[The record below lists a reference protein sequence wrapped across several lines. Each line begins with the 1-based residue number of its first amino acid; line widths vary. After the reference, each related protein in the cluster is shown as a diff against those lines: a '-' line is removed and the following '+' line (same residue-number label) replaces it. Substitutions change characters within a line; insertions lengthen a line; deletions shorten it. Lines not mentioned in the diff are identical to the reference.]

1 LQPTD
6 TDAATNAGAPES
18 APLRVGV
25 PRETRPAETRVAL
38 TPDVVRQLSRKP
50 FEILVERDAG
60 RNASFTNEA
69 YEEAGARIIDSVDGV
84 YSEAQV
90 ILKIQR
96 PTDEEIARLRDGQVI
111 IAMLQP
117 LTNQETVVK
126 LAKQNATALS
136 MDAIPRI
143 TRAQSMDALSSMSTV
158 GGYKAVLLAASELP
172 KFFPLLMTAAG
183 TIPPAKVLV
192 LGAGVAG
199 LQAIA
204 TARRLGAQV
213 EAFDTRPVVKEQVE
227 SLGATFIDIEVGE
240 DTEAAGGY
248 AKELEED
255 HIRREQEAIHDHA
268 VRSDVVIT
276 TALVPGRRA
285 PVLIREETV
294 KAMAPGSVI
303 FDMAGEMGGNCELT
317 TPGETTVV
325 HGVTIMS
332 PLDLPTQMP
341 FHASQ
346 MYAKNIAT
354 LLEHIAPNG
363 DLQFDMEDEI
373 TTGVVL
379 TRDGEVLHEPTRAW
393 MKEKE
398 GAA

>member
-1 LQPTD
+1 LPPTE
-6 TDAATNAGAPES
+6 TDATTK
-18 APLRVGV
+18 LKVGV
-25 PRETRPAETRVAL
+25 PRETRPGETRVSL

-50 FEILVERDAG
+50 FEVIVERGAG
-60 RNASFTNEA
+60 DSAGFTDSAFEQ
-69 YEEAGARIIDSVDGV
+69 AGATLVDSANAVFD
-84 YSEAQV
+84 SAEI

-96 PTDEEIARLRDGQVI
+96 PTDEEIAMMHEGQTLC
-111 IAMLQP
+111 ALLQP
-117 LTNQETVVK
+117 LSHQNNVLK
-126 LAKQNATALS
+126 LTRQKVTALS

-143 TRAQSMDALSSMSTV
+143 TRAQSMDVLSSMSTC
-158 GGYKAVLLAASELP
+158 GGYMAVLLAASHLP

-213 EAFDTRPVVKEQVE
+213 EAFDTRSVVKEQVE
-227 SLGATFIDIEVGE
+227 SLGASFIDIELEE
-240 DTEAAGGY
+240 DAETEGGY
-248 AKELEED
+248 AKELAED
-255 HIRREQEAIHDHA
+255 HIKKEQEAIHNHA
-268 VRSDVVIT
+268 MKSDVVIT

-285 PVLIREETV
+285 PILITEETV

-303 FDMAGEMGGNCELT
+303 LDMAGEMGGNCEVT

-332 PLDLPTQMP
+332 PFDLPTRMP

-354 LLEHIAPNG
+354 LLEHIAPEGALEFN
-363 DLQFDMEDEI
+363 MEDEI
-373 TTGVVL
+373 TRGVVL
-379 TRDGEVLHEPTRAW
+379 TKDGEVLHGPTLEW

-398 GAA
+398 GSA

>member
-1 LQPTD
+1 LPPTEAD
-6 TDAATNAGAPES
+6 EAKK
-18 APLRVGV
+18 LRVGV
-25 PRETRPAETRVAL
+25 PRETRETETRVAL

-60 RNASFTNEA
+60 YRASFTNEA
-69 YEEAGARIIDSVDGV
+69 FEAAGARIVESTDAL
-84 YSEAQV
+84 YTEAEV

-96 PTDEEIARLRDGQVI
+96 PTDEEIGYLRDGQTL

-126 LAKQNATALS
+126 LAEHKVIALS

-158 GGYKAVLLAASELP
+158 GGYKAVLLAAVELP

-227 SLGATFIDIEVGE
+227 SLGASFIDIELEADGE
-240 DTEAAGGY
+240 GEGGY
-248 AKELEED
+248 AKELEEE
-255 HIRREQEAIHDHA
+255 HIRKEQEAIHNHA
-268 VRSDVVIT
+268 IKSDIIIT
-276 TALVPGRRA
+276 TALIPGRPA
-285 PVLIREETV
+285 PVLIKAETV
-294 KAMAPGSVI
+294 KEMMPGSVI
-303 FDMAGEMGGNCELT
+303 VDMAGEMGGNCELT
-317 TPGETTVV
+317 HPGKTVV
-325 HGVTIMS
+325 EHDVTIMS
-332 PLDLPTQMP
+332 PIDLPTQMP

-354 LLEHIAPNG
+354 LLEHIAPDGALEFN
-363 DLQFDMEDEI
+363 MEDEI
-373 TTGVVL
+373 TKGVVL
-379 TRDGEVLHEPTRAW
+379 TRDGEVLHEPTKNW

>member
-1 LQPTD
+1 LPPTE
-6 TDAATNAGAPES
+6 TDATTK
-18 APLRVGV
+18 LKVGV
-25 PRETRPAETRVAL
+25 PRETRSGETRVAL
-38 TPDVVRQLSRKP
+38 TPDAIRQLSRKP
-50 FEILVERDAG
+50 FDVIVERGAGELAGFTDDA
-60 RNASFTNEA
+60 F
-69 YEEAGARIIDSVDGV
+69 EEAGATLAGSAKEVYDG
-84 YSEAQV
+84 AQV

-96 PTDEEIARLRDGQVI
+96 PVDEEIALLHEGQTL
-111 IAMLQP
+111 IALLQP
-117 LTNQETVVK
+117 LTNQDNVVK
-126 LAKQNATALS
+126 LSEQKVTALS

-143 TRAQSMDALSSMSTV
+143 TRAQSMDALSSMSTC
-158 GGYKAVLLAASELP
+158 GGYMAVLLAASHLP

-227 SLGATFIDIEVGE
+227 SLGGTFIDIEIEE
-240 DTEAAGGY
+240 DTEAEGGY
-248 AKELEED
+248 AKELAED
-255 HIRREQEAIHDHA
+255 HIRKEQEAIHNHA
-268 VRSDVVIT
+268 AKSDVVIT

-285 PVLIREETV
+285 PILIKEETV

-303 FDMAGEMGGNCELT
+303 LDMAGEMGGNCEVT

-332 PLDLPTQMP
+332 PFDLPTMMP

-346 MYAKNIAT
+346 MYARNIST
-354 LLEHIAPNG
+354 LLEHLAPDGALEYN
-363 DLQFDMEDEI
+363 MEDEI
-373 TTGVVL
+373 TKGVVL
-379 TRDGEVLHEPTRAW
+379 TRDGEVLHGPTLEW
-393 MKEKE
+393 MKEKG

>member
-1 LQPTD
+1 MPPTEE
-6 TDAATNAGAPES
+6 TDAATK
-18 APLRVGV
+18 LTVGV
-25 PRETRPAETRVAL
+25 PRETREGETRVSL
-38 TPDVVRQLSRKP
+38 TPDVIRQLSRKP
-50 FEILVERDAG
+50 FEIVVERGAGELAGFTDSAFEDAG
-60 RNASFTNEA
+60 ATLVDA
-69 YEEAGARIIDSVDGV
+69 AGDV
-84 YSEAQV
+84 YSKAQV

-96 PTDEEIARLRDGQVI
+96 PTDDEISQLREGQTLC
-111 IAMLQP
+111 ALLQP
-117 LTNQETVVK
+117 LTNQENVVK
-126 LAKQNATALS
+126 LSEQKVTALS

-143 TRAQSMDALSSMSTV
+143 TRAQSMDVLSSMSTC
-158 GGYKAVLLAASELP
+158 GGYMAVLLAASNLP

-227 SLGATFIDIEVGE
+227 SLGAQFIDIEMEESGE
-240 DTEAAGGY
+240 AEGGY
-248 AKELEED
+248 AKELAED
-255 HIRREQEAIHDHA
+255 HIKKEQEAIHAHA
-268 VRSDVVIT
+268 MKSDVVIT

-285 PVLIREETV
+285 PILITEDTV
-294 KAMAPGSVI
+294 KEMAPGSVI
-303 FDMAGEMGGNCELT
+303 LDMAGEMGGNCEVT

-332 PLDLPTQMP
+332 PFDLPTRMP

-354 LLEHIAPNG
+354 LLEHIAPDGALEYN
-363 DLQFDMEDEI
+363 MEDEI
-373 TTGVVL
+373 TKGVVL
-379 TRDGEVLHEPTRAW
+379 TKDGEVLHEPTLAW

-398 GAA
+398 GTA

>member
-1 LQPTD
+1 MPATEE
-6 TDAATNAGAPES
+6 TDAIPKLT
-18 APLRVGV
+18 VGV
-25 PRETRPAETRVAL
+25 PRETRSGETRVSL

-50 FEILVERDAG
+50 FEVIVERGAGEQAGFTDDA
-60 RNASFTNEA
+60 FEA
-69 YEEAGARIIDSVDGV
+69 AGARLVGSAKDV
-84 YSEAQV
+84 YSSARV

-96 PTDEEIARLRDGQVI
+96 PTDEETALLSEGQVLV
-111 IAMLQP
+111 ALLQP
-117 LTNQETVVK
+117 LTNQDSVVK
-126 LAKQNATALS
+126 LSEQKVTALS
-136 MDAIPRI
+136 MESIPRI
-143 TRAQSMDALSSMSTV
+143 TRAQSMDVLSSMSTC
-158 GGYKAVLLAASELP
+158 GGYMAVLLAATHLP

-227 SLGATFIDIEVGE
+227 SLGAKFIDIELEE
-240 DTEAAGGY
+240 DTEAEGGY
-248 AKELEED
+248 AKELAED
-255 HIRREQEAIHDHA
+255 HIKKEQEAIHAHA
-268 VRSDVVIT
+268 QKSDVVIT

-285 PVLIREETV
+285 PILIREETV
-294 KAMAPGSVI
+294 KEMAPGSVI
-303 FDMAGEMGGNCELT
+303 LDMAGEMGGNCEVT

-332 PLDLPTQMP
+332 PFDLPTTMP

-346 MYAKNIAT
+346 MFAKNTAT
-354 LLEHIAPNG
+354 LLEHLAPDGQLEFN
-363 DLQFDMEDEI
+363 MEDEI
-373 TTGVVL
+373 TRGVVL
-379 TRDGEVLHEPTRAW
+379 TRDGEVLHGPTLEW

-398 GAA
+398 GTA

>member
-1 LQPTD
+1 LPPTES
-6 TDAATNAGAPES
+6 DAAQNEGASERS
-18 APLRVGV
+18 PLRVGV

-60 RNASFTNEA
+60 IAASFTNDAFEA
-69 YEEAGARIIDSVDGV
+69 AGARIIDSADTL
-84 YSEAQV
+84 YQEADV

-96 PTDEEIARLRDGQVI
+96 PADDEIARLRSGQTIV
-111 IAMLQP
+111 AMLQP
-117 LTNQETVVK
+117 LTNQETVSK
-126 LAKQNATALS
+126 LAQQGATALS

-227 SLGATFIDIEVGE
+227 SLGASFIDIEIAE

-248 AKELEED
+248 AKELEEE

-268 VRSDVVIT
+268 VKSDVVIT

-285 PVLIREETV
+285 PILIREETV
-294 KAMAPGSVI
+294 KQMQPGSVI

-317 TPGETTVV
+317 TPGETTVE
-325 HGVTIMS
+325 HGVTIMA
-332 PLDLPTQMP
+332 PIDLPTQMP

-346 MYAKNIAT
+346 MYARNIAT
-354 LLEHIAPNG
+354 LLEHIAPDG
-363 DLQFDMEDEI
+363 DLQFNMEDEI
-373 TTGVVL
+373 TKGVVL
-379 TRDGEVLHEPTRAW
+379 TRDGEVLHEPTKAW
-393 MKEKE
+393 LKEKE

>member
-1 LQPTD
+1 MPPTEE
-6 TDAATNAGAPES
+6 TDAATK
-18 APLRVGV
+18 LTVGV
-25 PRETRPAETRVAL
+25 PRETREGETRVSL
-38 TPDVVRQLSRKP
+38 TPDVIRQLSRKP
-50 FEILVERDAG
+50 FEIVVERGAGELAGFTDSAFEDAG
-60 RNASFTNEA
+60 ATLVDA
-69 YEEAGARIIDSVDGV
+69 AGDV
-84 YSEAQV
+84 YSKAQV
-90 ILKIQR
+90 ILKFQR
-96 PTDEEIARLRDGQVI
+96 PTDDEISQLREGQTLC
-111 IAMLQP
+111 ALLQP
-117 LTNQETVVK
+117 LTNQENVVK
-126 LAKQNATALS
+126 LSEQKVTALS

-143 TRAQSMDALSSMSTV
+143 TRAQSMDVLSSMSTC
-158 GGYKAVLLAASELP
+158 GGYMAVLLAASNLP

-227 SLGATFIDIEVGE
+227 SLGAQFIDIEMEESGE
-240 DTEAAGGY
+240 AEGGY
-248 AKELEED
+248 AKELAED
-255 HIRREQEAIHDHA
+255 HIKKEQEAIHAHA
-268 VRSDVVIT
+268 MKSDVVIT

-285 PVLIREETV
+285 PILITEDTV
-294 KAMAPGSVI
+294 KEMAPGSVI
-303 FDMAGEMGGNCELT
+303 LDMAGEMGGNCEVT

-332 PLDLPTQMP
+332 PFDLPTRMP

-354 LLEHIAPNG
+354 LLEHIAPDGALEYN
-363 DLQFDMEDEI
+363 MEDEI
-373 TTGVVL
+373 TKGVVL
-379 TRDGEVLHEPTRAW
+379 TKDGEVLHEPTLAW

-398 GAA
+398 GTA

>member
-1 LQPTD
+1 MPPTD
-6 TDAATNAGAPES
+6 ETDVATK
-18 APLRVGV
+18 LTVGV
-25 PRETRPAETRVAL
+25 PRETRSGETRVAL
-38 TPDVVRQLSRKP
+38 APDVIRQLSRKP
-50 FEILVERDAG
+50 FEVIVERGAGELAGFTDAAFEQAG
-60 RNASFTNEA
+60 ATLVGTAREV
-69 YEEAGARIIDSVDGV
+69 YAGAR
-84 YSEAQV
+84 V

-96 PTDEEIARLRDGQVI
+96 PTDDEIAELREGQTF
-111 IAMLQP
+111 IALLQP
-117 LTNQETVVK
+117 LTNQENVVK
-126 LAKQNATALS
+126 LAQQKVTALS

-143 TRAQSMDALSSMSTV
+143 TRAQSMDVLSSMSTC
-158 GGYKAVLLAASELP
+158 GGYMAVLLAASHLP

-227 SLGATFIDIEVGE
+227 SLGASFIDIEMEESGE
-240 DTEAAGGY
+240 AEGGY
-248 AKELEED
+248 AKELAED
-255 HIRREQEAIHDHA
+255 HIKKEQEAIHAHA
-268 VRSDVVIT
+268 MKSDVVIT

-285 PVLIREETV
+285 PVLITEDTV
-294 KAMAPGSVI
+294 KEMAPGSVI
-303 FDMAGEMGGNCELT
+303 LDMAGEMGGNCEVT

-332 PLDLPTQMP
+332 PFDLPTTMP

-354 LLEHIAPNG
+354 LLEHLAPDGALEFN
-363 DLQFDMEDEI
+363 MEDEI
-373 TTGVVL
+373 TKGVVL
-379 TRDGEVLHEPTRAW
+379 TRDGEVLHEPTLAW

-398 GAA
+398 GTA

>member
-1 LQPTD
+1 MPPTD
-6 TDAATNAGAPES
+6 TDTATK
-18 APLRVGV
+18 LTVGV
-25 PRETRPAETRVAL
+25 PRETRPGETRVSL
-38 TPDVVRQLSRKP
+38 TPDVIRQLSRKP
-50 FEILVERDAG
+50 FEIIVERGAG
-60 RNASFTNEA
+60 DLAGFTDSA
-69 YEEAGARIIDSVDGV
+69 YEEAGATMVDSAGDV
-84 YSEAQV
+84 YSKARV
-90 ILKIQR
+90 ILKILR
-96 PTDEEIARLRDGQVI
+96 PTDDEIALLSEGQTLC
-111 IAMLQP
+111 ALLQP
-117 LTNQETVVK
+117 LTNQENVVK
-126 LAKQNATALS
+126 LSQQKVTALS

-143 TRAQSMDALSSMSTV
+143 TRAQSMDVLSSMSTC
-158 GGYKAVLLAASELP
+158 GGYMAVLLAASHLP

-227 SLGATFIDIEVGE
+227 SLGGVFIDIELEE
-240 DTEAAGGY
+240 DAEAEGGY
-248 AKELEED
+248 AKELAED
-255 HIRREQEAIHDHA
+255 HIRKEQEAIHNHA
-268 VRSDVVIT
+268 IKSDVVIT

-285 PVLIREETV
+285 PILIKEDTV
-294 KAMAPGSVI
+294 KEMAPGSVI
-303 FDMAGEMGGNCELT
+303 LDMAGEMGGNCEVT

-332 PLDLPTQMP
+332 PFDLPTTMP

-354 LLEHIAPNG
+354 LLEHIAPDGALEFN
-363 DLQFDMEDEI
+363 MEDEI
-373 TTGVVL
+373 TKGVVL
-379 TRDGEVLHEPTRAW
+379 TRDGEVLHGPTLEW

-398 GAA
+398 GTA

>member
-1 LQPTD
+1 LPPTD
-6 TDAATNAGAPES
+6 TDATQNEEAS
-18 APLRVGV
+18 ARPPLKVGV

-60 RNASFTNEA
+60 FAASFTNEA
-69 YEEAGARIIDSVDGV
+69 FEEVGARILDSADAV
-84 YSEAQV
+84 YQEADV

-96 PTDEEIARLRDGQVI
+96 PTDDEIAKLRSGQTI

-117 LTNQETVVK
+117 LTNQETVVN
-126 LAKQNATALS
+126 LAKHGATALS

-227 SLGATFIDIEVGE
+227 SLGASFIDIEIAE
-240 DTEAAGGY
+240 DTEAEGGY
-248 AKELEED
+248 AKELEDE
-255 HIRREQEAIHDHA
+255 HIRREQEAIHEHA
-268 VRSDVVIT
+268 IKSDVVIT

-294 KAMAPGSVI
+294 KQMQPGSVI
-303 FDMAGEMGGNCELT
+303 FDMAGEMGGNCEIT
-317 TPGETTVV
+317 TPGETAVV

-332 PLDLPTQMP
+332 PIDLPTQMP

-346 MYAKNIAT
+346 MYARNIAT
-354 LLEHIAPNG
+354 LLEHIAPDG
-363 DLQFDMEDEI
+363 DLQFNMEDEI
-373 TTGVVL
+373 TKGVVL
-379 TRDGEVLHEPTRAW
+379 TRDGEVLHEPTKAW
-393 MKEKE
+393 LKEKE

>member
-1 LQPTD
+1 
-6 TDAATNAGAPES
+6 
-18 APLRVGV
+18 
-25 PRETRPAETRVAL
+25 
-38 TPDVVRQLSRKP
+38 
-50 FEILVERDAG
+50 
-60 RNASFTNEA
+60 
-69 YEEAGARIIDSVDGV
+69 
-84 YSEAQV
+84 
-90 ILKIQR
+90 
-96 PTDEEIARLRDGQVI
+96 
-111 IAMLQP
+111 
-117 LTNQETVVK
+117 
-126 LAKQNATALS
+126 
-136 MDAIPRI
+136 
-143 TRAQSMDALSSMSTV
+143 
-158 GGYKAVLLAASELP
+158 
-172 KFFPLLMTAAG
+172 
-183 TIPPAKVLV
+183 
-192 LGAGVAG
+192 
-199 LQAIA
+199 
-204 TARRLGAQV
+204 
-213 EAFDTRPVVKEQVE
+213 VKEQVE

-354 LLEHIAPNG
+354 LLKHIAPNG

-373 TTGVVL
+373 TKGVVL